1 MRNGLM
7 VSFFE
12 FFERSCII
20 SQSSIYINQTFYLLQ
35 HNIPNLR
42 KIPLGEDDD
51 DDDCDIVA
59 DALQVSPLQT
69 KLHST
74 VPPPSHPQPHLNPTH
89 PLRLATAADLSPA
102 VPTSLVDAIML
113 VDVTLARASVA
124 PRNEG

>member
-59 DALQVSPLQT
+59 DAL
-69 KLHST
+69 
-74 VPPPSHPQPHLNPTH
+74 
-89 PLRLATAADLSPA
+89 
-102 VPTSLVDAIML
+102 
-113 VDVTLARASVA
+113 
-124 PRNEG
+124 